1 MLRHTLSP
9 TPTLV
14 GEGFLSNLSDEPS
27 VYWCVGINFRS
38 EQTVRKRYLWSDNKK
53 TGSVACPPTHLS
65 SSSVAAP
72 SGQLL
77 AAILS
82 KIMFLVK
89 QPSVVY
95 RVLNSDL
102 CPPHDLLHD
111 IESYPIFYDA
121 LYYLVSS
128 VPSPCLLN
136 SRKLLFLVAIMHKLP
151 SWIVFSV
158 FTSVSDYVCCLW
170 WLGAVCTSGWY
181 CHDFCAF
188 TFWIRYVFSLQHL
201 QAFSGCFFSHC
212 CIMSCVDEDP
222 VVSMIII
229 QVNLLALSRPELIAA
244 ARLIADRKS
253 ATRNKDNC
261 VKVILE

>member
-1 MLRHTLSP
+1 MKFQLHKKRNFQHLDLWISRHYQLISPNEFHSP

-14 GEGFLSNLSDEPS
+14 GEGFLSNLS
-27 VYWCVGINFRS
+27 FRS
-38 EQTVRKRYLWSDNKK
+38 EQTVRKRYSWSDNKK
-53 TGSVACPPTHLS
+53 TGSVACPPSHLS

-102 CPPHDLLHD
+102 CPPH
-111 IESYPIFYDA
+111 A
-121 LYYLVSS
+121 
-128 VPSPCLLN
+128 CLLN
-136 SRKLLFLVAIMHKLP
+136 SRKLLFLVAIMHKFP

-158 FTSVSDYVCCLW
+158 FTSLSDYVCCLW
-170 WLGAVCTSGWY
+170 WFGAVCTSGWY

-188 TFWIRYVFSLQHL
+188 HILNPLRILIAASSSVFRVLLLSLLH
-201 QAFSGCFFSHC
+201 H
-212 CIMSCVDEDP
+212 
-222 VVSMIII
+222 VVLRAWMRIQFGSVISMIII
-229 QVNLLALSRPELIAA
+229 KSTFLHCRDLSWLLLRVSLQIGSQPHGIKITVL
-244 ARLIADRKS
+244 KWS
-253 ATRNKDNC
+253 
-261 VKVILE
+261 

>member
-1 MLRHTLSP
+1 MKFQLHKKRNFQHLDLWISRHYQLISPNEFHSP

-14 GEGFLSNLSDEPS
+14 GEGFLSNLS
-27 VYWCVGINFRS
+27 FRS
-38 EQTVRKRYLWSDNKK
+38 EQTVRKRYSWSDNKK
-53 TGSVACPPTHLS
+53 TGSVACPPSHLS

-102 CPPHDLLHD
+102 CPPH
-111 IESYPIFYDA
+111 A
-121 LYYLVSS
+121 
-128 VPSPCLLN
+128 CLLN

-170 WLGAVCTSGWY
+170 WFGAVCTSGWY

-201 QAFSGCFFSHC
+201 QAFSGCFYSHC
-212 CIMSCVDEDP
+212 CIMSCFAHGWGSSLV
-222 VVSMIII
+222 
-229 QVNLLALSRPELIAA
+229 QLSVR
-244 ARLIADRKS
+244 
-253 ATRNKDNC
+253 
-261 VKVILE
+261 